1 MLTCIVCFSF
11 KEYVIEV
18 TRTGVQDYTWKIFK
32 RYSDFVKLQN
42 MLFKMSS
49 KINLDLPPK
58 KYIGNMDRKL
68 VMQRQNALQVIYE
81 ITFEKCP
88 FICSRYNLL
97 LLL

>member
-1 MLTCIVCFSF
+1 MYRLQK

-18 TRTGVQDYTWKIFK
+18 TRIGAENCTWKIFK

-42 MLFKMSS
+42 VLNKLSS

-68 VMQRQNALQVIYE
+68 VMQRQNALQVILINIYL
-81 ITFEKCP
+81 
-88 FICSRYNLL
+88 SY
-97 LLL
+97 

>member
-1 MLTCIVCFSF
+1 MLIRVMCFSL

-42 MLFKMSS
+42 MLYKMSS

-68 VMQRQNALQVIYE
+68 VMQRQNALQVM
-81 ITFEKCP
+81 
-88 FICSRYNLL
+88 
-97 LLL
+97 

>member
-1 MLTCIVCFSF
+1 MRSTNNECRQSLYVFLL

-18 TRTGVQDYTWKIFK
+18 TRTGAQDYTWKIFK

-42 MLFKMSS
+42 ILYKLSS

-68 VMQRQNALQVIYE
+68 VMQRQNALQVI
-81 ITFEKCP
+81 
-88 FICSRYNLL
+88 
-97 LLL
+97 

>member
-1 MLTCIVCFSF
+1 MLGIFNTRLLYSLL

-18 TRTGVQDYTWKIFK
+18 TRIGTEDSTWKIFK

-42 MLFKMSS
+42 MLNKLSS

-68 VMQRQNALQVIYE
+68 VMLRQNTLQVIYY
-81 ITFEKCP
+81 FS
-88 FICSRYNLL
+88 F
-97 LLL
+97 